1 MIGDLPINIGQRH
14 HFCMSFSWPNNVKS
28 YLHKN
33 TSLCIRGSCRTL
45 FIARS
50 SLFDGVTCSMVCMSV
65 LASAVV
71 DLMQST
77 KSGDAFVNVKPCV
90 SCETFRGEER

>member
-1 MIGDLPINIGQRH
+1 
-14 HFCMSFSWPNNVKS
+14 MSNRIYIK
-28 YLHKN
+28 HI
-33 TSLCIRGSCRTL
+33 TLCSGSCRTL

-50 SLFDGVTCSMVCMSV
+50 SLIDGVTCSMVCMSV

-71 DLMQST
+71 DLMQCT

-90 SCETFRGEER
+90 SCETFRGEERILIPNTLNFLTRAFELA